1 MSVAADD
8 HPASGRIADIA
19 NAIRAAR
26 YPDAA
31 VVFAAGSI
39 VRGEAT
45 PYSDLDLVVVYS
57 RLARAARES
66 FRHDGYPVEAFL
78 HDPETLEYFCD
89 QVDRPSG
96 VPALPQ
102 MVLEGIELP
111 AATDLSRALKQHA
124 AALIEAGPPP
134 LDAETEARW
143 RYGVTDL
150 IDDLR
155 GARSHDEL
163 IATGAAL
170 YDRLADYH
178 LRRLGHWS
186 GKGKAIPRALQR
198 VDRDLCV
205 RYGRSFDALFRLDDA
220 GEVIALA
227 EELLEPAGGPL
238 FDGYRS
244 DAPAAWRKP
253 AAG

>member
-1 MSVAADD
+1 MTTPV
-8 HPASGRIADIA
+8 SGRIADIA

-26 YPDAA
+26 YPDAT
-31 VVFAAGSI
+31 VVFVAGSI
-39 VRGEAT
+39 VRGEGT
-45 PYSDLDLVVVYS
+45 PYSDLDLVVVYP
-57 RLARAARES
+57 RLACAARES

-78 HDPETLEYFCD
+78 HDPDTLEYFFD

-96 VPALPQ
+96 VPSLPQ

-111 AATDLSRALKQHA
+111 ANDLSRALKQRA
-124 AALIEAGPPP
+124 AALIAAGPPP

-143 RYGVTDL
+143 RYTVTDL
-150 IDDLR
+150 LDDLR

-163 IATGAAL
+163 IATGAEL

-186 GKGKAIPRALQR
+186 GKGKAIPRAL
-198 VDRDLCV
+198 DRLDREFAV
-205 RYGRSFDALFRLDDA
+205 RYCRSFDTLFRVDDA
-220 GEVIALA
+220 REVIALA
-227 EELLEPAGGPL
+227 EEMLRPAGGPL

-253 AAG
+253 TNG